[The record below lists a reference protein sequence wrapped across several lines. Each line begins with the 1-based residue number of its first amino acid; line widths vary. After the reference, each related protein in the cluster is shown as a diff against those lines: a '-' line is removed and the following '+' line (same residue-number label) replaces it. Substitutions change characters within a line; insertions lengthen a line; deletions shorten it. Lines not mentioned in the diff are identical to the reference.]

1 MGYFSPITRPS
12 DEGVIGILARSD
24 AKGGP
29 IAQLLELSR
38 PGSTFYMCAM
48 GGLRLKFE
56 GDRISYRDREVK
68 HIGLLAGGTGIAPM
82 IQIIRAYGHYAKAH
96 PNPETLPPFQLN
108 LIYAAEEMS
117 DLAYMKILDTVRE
130 QIPRQFRFYVK
141 LNKPPIGWTEGIG
154 FIDGHDIIRHLVEP
168 SDDVLVVMCGPPVFE
183 MAMRKLL
190 LKIGFSAGQYYSYA
204 EGDNVA
210 AHL

>member
-1 MGYFSPITRPS
+1 
-12 DEGVIGILARSD
+12 
-24 AKGGP
+24 
-29 IAQLLELSR
+29 
-38 PGSTFYMCAM
+38 
-48 GGLRLKFE
+48 
-56 GDRISYRDREVK
+56 
-68 HIGLLAGGTGIAPM
+68 
-82 IQIIRAYGHYAKAH
+82 
-96 PNPETLPPFQLN
+96 
-108 LIYAAEEMS
+108 MS

-154 FIDGHDIIRHLVEP
+154 FVDGHDIIRHLVEP

-190 LKIGFSAGQYYSYA
+190 LKIGFSAGHYYSYA